1 MKYDASKSYSYPERL
16 AKEMEFTYWN
26 ASMVTLHPIIIYYKE
41 TENSLFHKSLV
52 FVSEV
57 LQHKAAMV
65 SAIAMEVV
73 NIAKNYVP
81 NVKQFHFWT
90 DSPSS
95 QCRNK
100 SMFNIIDTNE
110 NTLGCQASWNYFKS
124 GHRKSACDGLGGPS
138 KRNAD
143 NAVKQDKAVITC
155 RSPESLLLWVVVR
168 RLSSVVR

>member
-1 MKYDASKSYSYPERL
+1 
-16 AKEMEFTYWN
+16 
-26 ASMVTLHPIIIYYKE
+26 
-41 TENSLFHKSLV
+41 
-52 FVSEV
+52 
-57 LQHKAAMV
+57 
-65 SAIAMEVV
+65 
-73 NIAKNYVP
+73 
-81 NVKQFHFWT
+81 
-90 DSPSS
+90 
-95 QCRNK
+95 
-100 SMFNIIDTNE
+100 MFNIIDKNE